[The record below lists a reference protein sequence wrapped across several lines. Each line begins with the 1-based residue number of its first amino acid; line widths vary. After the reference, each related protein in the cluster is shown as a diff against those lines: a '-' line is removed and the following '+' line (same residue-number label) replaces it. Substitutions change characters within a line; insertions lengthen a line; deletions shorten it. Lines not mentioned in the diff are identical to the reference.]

1 MPNWC
6 SNKMVVVGPKQD
18 LLNLVEKLEEAK
30 KIASEKK
37 QYFSLFCLLLAL
49 GYSEEE
55 ANQQFDFRGEFSD
68 FDRTPWENEK
78 GVSSI
83 TIWYESAWTPC
94 IEAWETILH
103 RHFNDCAQYTLAEEP
118 GCEVFVNTDPTG
130 EYLPERYNV
139 DASYHNSYFQD
150 RYDGYYET
158 KEKALEDL
166 NEWLGK
172 SFKSIEEVEAFFE
185 EAEENDDDAF
195 FSFHEY
201 TDWD

>member
-6 SNKMVVVGPKQD
+6 SNKMVVVGPKED
-18 LLNLVEKLEEAK
+18 LINLVEKLEEAQ

-37 QYFSLFCLLLAL
+37 YLTLYCLLLAL

-55 ANQQFDFRGEFSD
+55 ANQFDFKGYFTD
-68 FDRTPWENEK
+68 FERTPWENQK
-78 GVSSI
+78 GVASI
-83 TIWYESAWTPC
+83 TVWYESAWTPC
-94 IEAWETILH
+94 IDAWEVILH

-118 GCEVFVNTDPTG
+118 GCEVYVNTDPTG
-130 EYLPERYNV
+130 EYLPEQYNV
-139 DASYHNSYFQD
+139 DASYNNSYFQE

-158 KEKALEDL
+158 KEKALEDI

-185 EAEENDDDAF
+185 EAREDDDEAF

-201 TDWD
+201 TDWN